1 MQAQFQ
7 DNLWLSCAES
17 LDSQY
22 FPQGQM
28 GLCVMWNGH
37 CPSIDSTWGLT
48 VALDSGRPVMLAAE
62 SSQTGERESRLHL
75 SQRRLLR
82 CNLEGSKRTV
92 ELEGEK
98 PTG

>member
-22 FPQGQM
+22 FLQGQM
-28 GLCVMWNGH
+28 GLCVMWNRH

-48 VALDSGRPVMLAAE
+48 VALDSGRPVIVLML
-62 SSQTGERESRLHL
+62 RL
-75 SQRRLLR
+75 
-82 CNLEGSKRTV
+82 GVFTD
-92 ELEGEK
+92 G
-98 PTG
+98 